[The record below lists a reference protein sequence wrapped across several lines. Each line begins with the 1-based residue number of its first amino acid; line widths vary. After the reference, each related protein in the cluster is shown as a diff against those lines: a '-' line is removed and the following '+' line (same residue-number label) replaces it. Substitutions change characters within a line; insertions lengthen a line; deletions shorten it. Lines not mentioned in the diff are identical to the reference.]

1 MVAILWGLLAVF
13 YLSLGFCVGI
23 IYKNAKEEDRL
34 SARVI
39 RPANIKI
46 EKHFHVEEY
55 SVSDKDALEI
65 DFPNS
70 KTR

>member
-13 YLSLGFCVGI
+13 YLALGFCVGV

-39 RPANIKI
+39 RPANIKF
-46 EKHFHVEEY
+46 EKHFHVVEY
-55 SVSDKDALEI
+55 TTQDKEALEI

>member
-23 IYKNAKEEDRL
+23 IYKNAKEDDRL

-46 EKHFHVEEY
+46 EKHFHVTEY
-55 SVSDKDALEI
+55 AVQDKEAFEI